1 MRAGV
6 WMMNKSGFST
16 YAIVG
21 LLLLTVGG
29 KWYYDRKI
37 AVLTTTHQTTLNA
50 LTLAA
55 KQQSDAAAER
65 MRTAQ
70 RKAAE
75 LDARYTGKLKDAL
88 EENNHLRDAV
98 RDGARRLRLTGA
110 DLATCELSAG
120 RNPGS
125 GSVGDGTEIRLTEKA
140 ERTVFDIRAG
150 IISDQAKLDYLQSR
164 VRELEKQCR
173 VSP

>member
-1 MRAGV
+1 
-6 WMMNKSGFST
+6 MMNKSGFST

-75 LDARYTGKLKDAL
+75 WTPDTQ
-88 EENNHLRDAV
+88 EN
-98 RDGARRLRLTGA
+98 
-110 DLATCELSAG
+110 
-120 RNPGS
+120 
-125 GSVGDGTEIRLTEKA
+125 
-140 ERTVFDIRAG
+140 
-150 IISDQAKLDYLQSR
+150 
-164 VRELEKQCR
+164 
-173 VSP
+173 